1 MERRAFTIS
10 LPGEGNAAQADY
22 FGLVSGRDHDKFE
35 LLGLTAVHS
44 DLVDA
49 PYVGEFPLVL
59 ECSVVEVHELG
70 LHTQF
75 IGEIKDVKV
84 EEACLRDD
92 GHIDMEL
99 LRPILFAMD
108 PGSYYAIGSLI
119 GKAYSIG
126 KEIGAGTTHERP
138 AIDADA
144 TPMDLVKRY
153 LEGPAVLGAAVA
165 GMDDAQ
171 LRARPIP
178 EKMTSQEVVNHVL
191 NSERSMTG
199 RMERAIAGEEPP
211 VLAPM
216 GAGHN
221 AMPPELR
228 DVAADL
234 DALQEIRERTG
245 ATLRGLAPE
254 VWDRVAMRR
263 EDREVTLR
271 QVLLLVVRHL
281 EGHVTAIE
289 EKRVA
294 LGL

>member
-1 MERRAFTIS
+1 MAS
-10 LPGEGNAAQADY
+10 DDA
-22 FGLVSGRDHDKFE
+22 GRVRS
-35 LLGLTAVHS
+35 A
-44 DLVDA
+44 
-49 PYVGEFPLVL
+49 
-59 ECSVVEVHELG
+59 
-70 LHTQF
+70 
-75 IGEIKDVKV
+75 V
-84 EEACLRDD
+84 EEDV
-92 GHIDMEL
+92 
-99 LRPILFAMD
+99 
-108 PGSYYAIGSLI
+108 
-119 GKAYSIG
+119 
-126 KEIGAGTTHERP
+126 
-138 AIDADA
+138 

-153 LEGPAVLGAAVA
+153 LDGPAVLRAAVA

-178 EKMTSQEVVNHVL
+178 GKMTTQEVVNHVL

-199 RMERAIAGEEPP
+199 RIERAIAGEEPP
-211 VLAPM
+211 VLGPM

-234 DALQEIRERTG
+234 DALQDIRERT
-245 ATLRGLAPE
+245 AETLRGLAPE
-254 VWDRVAMRR
+254 AWDRVAMRR

-271 QVLLLVVRHL
+271 QLLLIVVRHL

>member
-1 MERRAFTIS
+1 MS
-10 LPGEGNAAQADY
+10 EG
-22 FGLVSGRDHDKFE
+22 
-35 LLGLTAVHS
+35 
-44 DLVDA
+44 
-49 PYVGEFPLVL
+49 
-59 ECSVVEVHELG
+59 
-70 LHTQF
+70 
-75 IGEIKDVKV
+75 
-84 EEACLRDD
+84 
-92 GHIDMEL
+92 
-99 LRPILFAMD
+99 
-108 PGSYYAIGSLI
+108 
-119 GKAYSIG
+119 
-126 KEIGAGTTHERP
+126 GTTNERP

-153 LEGPAVLGAAVA
+153 LEGPGVLRAAVA
-165 GMDDAQ
+165 DMSDAQ
-171 LRARPIP
+171 LRARPIA
-178 EKMTSQEVVNHVL
+178 EKMTTQEVVNHVL

-211 VLAPM
+211 VMGPM

-228 DVAADL
+228 DVAQDL
-234 DALQEIRERTG
+234 EALQDIRERT
-245 ATLRGLAPE
+245 AETLRGLAPE

-271 QVLLLVVRHL
+271 QLLLILVRHL